1 LALGAEPRDI
11 GDGGSGLGGSG
22 DGDLGASDGGGGRG
36 LGDCDGGGRAAAASG
51 RCPAATA
58 IVPWQRPSSW
68 LSALTKIEH
77 AREAAPVLRLPPVS
91 QHTVAAAGTAGVE
104 DGAVAVEDGAVA
116 VAAVGA
122 CLARCAVAV
131 AATTAVEDASD
142 ALPVAVAVRVAAA
155 SARFAHCAVCA
166 QVAANQPESRRL
178 VRPKGAPTGSG

>member
-1 LALGAEPRDI
+1 MALGAEPRDI

-36 LGDCDGGGRAAAASG
+36 LGDCVGGGRAAAASG

-58 IVPWQRPSSW
+58 ISW

-91 QHTVAAAGTAGVE
+91 QHTVAAAGHGTVTAGVE
-104 DGAVAVEDGAVA
+104 DPWRAVAVEDGAVA